1 MKLAFAGGGTG
12 GHLAPAL
19 ALLEELRARG
29 DDSPVIFLTDGRAAP
44 DVVRQVRI
52 SAASFSF
59 RRWWSIPAGLIRN
72 YRGYRRGRSELAAA
86 CPDLVV
92 GLGGYVS
99 VPTVLAARRLKIPI
113 VLHEQNAV
121 LGRANRF
128 LSRFASRVIGSFPL
142 PVREGGGPDPIRTGF
157 PIRRAVRAEAPESTA
172 SGWGLEEGRFTILVL
187 GGSRG
192 ARAVNRLAVET
203 IQDFRDEADNLQF
216 IHCAG
221 REDVGVLERAYRKAG
236 VPAAVFDA
244 LETIGWA
251 YSLADLVVGRAGGA
265 TLSEIAYWRL
275 PSILIPYPWATDA
288 HQRANARYFQ
298 GAGAALVYEQDEVS
312 TSLLVESVLR
322 LKEDREERERM
333 SRAAGTLYISGG
345 AGRMLD
351 IFQEVIEEKH
361 ETG

>member
-128 LSRFASRVIGSFPL
+128 YPVSL
-142 PVREGGGPDPIRTGF
+142 PG
-157 PIRRAVRAEAPESTA
+157 
-172 SGWGLEEGRFTILVL
+172 
-187 GGSRG
+187 
-192 ARAVNRLAVET
+192 
-203 IQDFRDEADNLQF
+203 
-216 IHCAG
+216 
-221 REDVGVLERAYRKAG
+221 
-236 VPAAVFDA
+236 
-244 LETIGWA
+244 
-251 YSLADLVVGRAGGA
+251 
-265 TLSEIAYWRL
+265 
-275 PSILIPYPWATDA
+275 
-288 HQRANARYFQ
+288 
-298 GAGAALVYEQDEVS
+298 
-312 TSLLVESVLR
+312 
-322 LKEDREERERM
+322 
-333 SRAAGTLYISGG
+333 
-345 AGRMLD
+345 
-351 IFQEVIEEKH
+351 
-361 ETG
+361 